1 MTSIT
6 LSESSKRV
14 VENITKIV
22 CELMTLKVEL
32 IADGNQGTEKQ
43 QKQLYVLNQLLKT
56 YSQKKKDVLHKSFEY
71 TPFVTTYTEQ
81 NALFDDTKS
90 NEADTDNLSNDVT
103 QNSKENE
110 DENENATES
119 EYEFSDVDEDETI
132 AVNKI
137 MAKATTKLKRNR
149 QTKQYI
155 HITTTY

>member
-1 MTSIT
+1 MASIT

-32 IADGNQGTEKQ
+32 ISEGNQGTEKQ

-56 YSQKKKDVLHKSFEY
+56 YSQKKKDVLNKSFEY
-71 TPFVTTYTEQ
+71 IPCITTYTEQ
-81 NALFDDTKS
+81 LALFDDIKS
-90 NEADTDNLSNDVT
+90 TDADDDNS
-103 QNSKENE
+103 SKESSKESSHDKE
-110 DENENATES
+110 DDNATES
-119 EYEFSDVDEDETI
+119 EYEFSDVDEEETNV
-132 AVNKI
+132 VNKV